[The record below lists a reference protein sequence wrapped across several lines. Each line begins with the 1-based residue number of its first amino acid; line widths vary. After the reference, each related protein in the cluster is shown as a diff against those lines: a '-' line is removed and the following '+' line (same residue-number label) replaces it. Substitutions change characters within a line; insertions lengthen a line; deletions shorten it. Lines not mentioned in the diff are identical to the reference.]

1 MTFWFLVDPRKYSEI
16 LGKSEK
22 FAIFVLSSKSGF
34 WIQFFV
40 LANLIKEVEN

>member
-22 FAIFVLSSKSGF
+22 IAIFVLSSKFGF
-34 WIQFFV
+34 WIHFFV
-40 LANLIKEVEN
+40 GANVINEDEN